1 MRSFFGLFAI
11 LILSCIQSSA
21 YTPKEGNV
29 SASLGP
35 YLYKTDFSAGDNR
48 AKSPYLA
55 DFGLLVQGDSS
66 EIGSLEISLF
76 HMNKIFFRDQRGSFQ
91 AEQLELM
98 QVGLGY
104 RWWINHYL
112 SAALS
117 FYSSYAMKEP
127 TVVHSTSV
135 TSEPLDTSA
144 RDITEYGFEA
154 SLQSEVWSYSRY
166 AVIVDA
172 RYARSVTN
180 KTDESG
186 NHYGVLVALRYF
198 IQAKQG
204 HKDEDSLK

>member
-1 MRSFFGLFAI
+1 MRRFFGLFAI
-11 LILSCIQSSA
+11 LVLSSLQSSA

-35 YLYKTDFSAGDNR
+35 YLYKTDFNAGDNR
-48 AKSPYLA
+48 AKSPYLG
-55 DFGLLVQGDSS
+55 DVGLLVQGDSS
-66 EIGSLEISLF
+66 EVGSLEISLF
-76 HMNKIFFRDQRGSFQ
+76 HLNKIFFRDQHGNFQ
-91 AEQLELM
+91 AEQLEMM

-104 RWWINHYL
+104 RWWIHHYL

-135 TSEPLDTSA
+135 SGDPLDTSA

-154 SLQSEVWSYSRY
+154 SLQTEVWSYDRY
-166 AVIVDA
+166 AVILDA

-180 KTDESG
+180 KIDESG
-186 NHYGVLVALRYF
+186 NHYGLLVALRYF

-204 HKDEDSLK
+204 HKNEDSLK